1 MLRGDASIVRRQG
14 HALVH
19 QGLPRRRMRGSG
31 HMASERFLVTG
42 ALGCIGSWAVKRLVD
57 EGIPVTT
64 YDLPG
69 DPHRMRLI
77 MSDDA
82 VARVNFVEGDITD
95 DVRFEQ
101 VIRDNQITHVLHLAA
116 LQVPFVRAN
125 PILGARVNVVGSA
138 VVFETARK
146 LADQIQGLAYASS
159 IAVYGS
165 ADRYPPGP
173 LADDAPL
180 APVTLYGVT
189 KQANEGWAAIYWQD
203 YTLSSVGLRPFF
215 VYGPG
220 RDQGVSSTPT
230 KAMAA
235 AAVGRPYRVSF
246 GGTDTYQHADDVARV
261 FIAAARTMPA
271 GAPVYNLGGTVASV
285 ADVVAAIERAAPES
299 AGTISFEPESLFTP
313 NGVEG
318 KAIEELL
325 GPIAWRP
332 LDEGVADTIAAFR
345 TAAAAGRLD
354 ADRAIA

>member
-1 MLRGDASIVRRQG
+1 
-14 HALVH
+14 
-19 QGLPRRRMRGSG
+19 
-31 HMASERFLVTG
+31 
-42 ALGCIGSWAVKRLVD
+42 
-57 EGIPVTT
+57 VTT

-69 DPHRMRLI
+69 DPYRMRLI
-77 MSDDA
+77 MDDDA
-82 VARVNFVEGDITD
+82 IARVTFAEGDITD
-95 DVRFEQ
+95 EDRFAEVVRA
-101 VIRDNQITHVLHLAA
+101 NAITHVLHLAA

-125 PILGARVNVVGSA
+125 PVLGARVNVVGTA
-138 VVFETARK
+138 IVLETARQ
-146 LADQIQGLAYASS
+146 LAGQIRGLAYASS

-189 KQANEGWAAIYWQD
+189 KEANEGWAAIYWQD
-203 YTLSSVGLRPFF
+203 YQVPSVGLRPFF

-235 AAVGRPYRVSF
+235 AAVGRPYHISF

-261 FIAAARTMPA
+261 FIDAARTMPQ

-285 ADVVAAIERAAPES
+285 ADVVAAIERAVPES
-299 AGTISFEPESLFTP
+299 AGTITYESEPLFTP
-313 NGVEG
+313 DGVEG
-318 KAIEELL
+318 TAIETLL
-325 GPIAWRP
+325 GRIAWRP
-332 LDEGVADTIAAFR
+332 LETGVQDTIDMLRAADR
-345 TAAAAGRLD
+345 AGRLD